1 MTGRQGLR
9 AARRL
14 LPALVAALVA
24 LAAALAVPGAALAED
39 VTARPGSQVTVR
51 RLYNRW
57 SGEHLFT
64 TDEREYEHLQ
74 TLGWRGEGT
83 AWVAPA
89 SGDTV
94 WRLYNPYSGDHF
106 YTMDR
111 GEYDHLGSIGWNK
124 EGEGFHSAPE
134 AGGTPVYRLFNPWLT
149 QGTHLFTTD
158 AGEYDHL
165 GSIGWRQEDVA
176 WYGVGGGPYRVEFRS
191 WDEGRG
197 EEAVVSS
204 AEYMAGDPVEV
215 PDPPERDG
223 YEFRGW
229 GDGVEDGMACSGDAT
244 YLADWAP
251 VAPADY
257 ATEEGVEVS
266 GVSFDEGVRAPEG
279 GAVESVADDGTLTVS
294 VPAGEVDDIAPGD
307 VLVLDKDD
315 LVNGTAVRVAS
326 VRANA
331 DGSATVTGTAP
342 DDVTEVLDSVSIEVD
357 GDLADMDFVPG
368 PGVTEDG
375 AGSLAA
381 ASDDVRDDYTR
392 HIDRSLTVDYAKIAK
407 GADDKTAEE
416 IRKGWAK
423 DRHLSVKPSTGKIKV
438 SYGTTFHFAYRLLPD
453 GSVSNPVQTL
463 TFEDTSFVVRMLAF
477 ELSGRL
483 YTHLGYGHLG
493 PVVLDFDMGLR
504 GKATV
509 SCTAGFK
516 GCTFG
521 HDSTG
526 RFPNA
531 DPELLSYDPE
541 VDGELDSG
549 LNVGALVGIYKV
561 LSCTGEADAGMKL
574 EGSGTLR
581 ETGMKCRDLAAGP
594 NFALSFEAEWGP
606 SKKSVDYDLTALF
619 PDKLAS
625 ALEAKWHWE
634 DGARVPDCTWGNNKV
649 VFVANG
655 TVVKVVKH
663 ATGDKLLRDAPTE
676 DTIGEDL
683 PSDLREA
690 ARKKLYQGYGLAG
703 WRRRGD
709 TDGPLVGADDEF
721 GGKRTVL
728 DAEWGDPGTSVAS
741 GTFGEGCSWRLD
753 DDGTLTVFP
762 TDGRSGTMG
771 RLAEAVK
778 GNTGGVDVKSVRV
791 KAGVRAPEDSS
802 SLFRGVDAT
811 AIDAAGLDVSGVT
824 DMWGMFED
832 CGSLSDVSGLSGWD
846 TSHVT
851 KMSYMFDGCRSLSDL
866 SPLSGWDT
874 SSVTYMGE
882 MFRGCSSLSDVSPL
896 SGWDTSHVTDMSW
909 MFDGSSL
916 SDVSPLSGW
925 DTSSV
930 TYMGEMFEDCSSLS
944 DVSGLSG
951 WDTSHVT
958 DMTWMFEGCS
968 SLSDLS
974 GLSEWDTSSVT
985 DMRCMFG
992 GCPSLSDVSPLSG
1005 WDTSSVTRMNGM
1017 FDGCPSLSDVSPLSG
1032 WDTSSVTGMAWMFH
1046 GCSSLS
1052 DVSPLSGWDTSS
1064 VTDIHRMFEGC
1075 SSLSD
1080 ATPLEGWEVS
1090 SADMLDM
1097 FPYGCRAPSWYAA

>member
-1 MTGRQGLR
+1 MRDRQGLR

-165 GSIGWRQEDVA
+165 GSIGWRKEDVA

-381 ASDDVRDDYTR
+381 ASDDVRDDFTER
-392 HIDRSLTVDYAKIAK
+392 VERSLTVDFAKIAK
-407 GADDKTAEE
+407 GADDKTAKE
-416 IRKGWAK
+416 IRKDWAK
-423 DRHLSVKPSTGKIKV
+423 DRHLSVKASTGKIKV
-438 SYGTTFHFAYRLLPD
+438 GYGTTFHFAYRLPPD
-453 GSVSNPVQTL
+453 GSGVNPVQTL
-463 TFEDTSFVVRMLAF
+463 TFEDTSFVVRMVAL

-483 YTHLGYGHLG
+483 YAHLGYGHLG
-493 PVVLDFDMGLR
+493 PVVLDFDLGVK
-504 GKATV
+504 GKATA
-509 SCTAGFK
+509 SCTAGLK

-526 RFPNA
+526 RFPNT

-541 VDGELDSG
+541 VDGELDPG

-561 LSCTGEADAGMKL
+561 LSCTGEADAGVKV
-574 EGSGTLR
+574 EGSETLR
-581 ETGMKCRDLAAGP
+581 DTGMKCRDLAVGP
-594 NFALSFEAEWGP
+594 NLALSFEAEAGP
-606 SKKSVDYDLTALF
+606 VKRKVEYDLTALF
-619 PDKLAS
+619 PGKLAS
-625 ALEAKWHWE
+625 ALEAKRHWE
-634 DGARVPDCTWGNNKV
+634 DGTRVPDCTWGNNKV

-676 DTIGEDL
+676 DSIGEGL
-683 PSDLREA
+683 PADLRET
-690 ARKKLYQGYGLAG
+690 ARQKLSQGYGLAG
-703 WRRRGD
+703 WRRRD
-709 TDGPLVGADDEF
+709 DPDGPLVGADDEF
-721 GGKRTVL
+721 GGERTVL
-728 DAEWGDPGTSVAS
+728 DAEWGDPGASGTSVAS

-771 RLAEAVK
+771 RLWDAVE

-791 KAGVRAPEDSS
+791 KAGVRAPQDSF
-802 SLFRGVDAT
+802 SLFSGVPAT

-824 DMWGMFED
+824 NME
-832 CGSLSDVSGLSGWD
+832 
-846 TSHVT
+846 
-851 KMSYMFDGCRSLSDL
+851 
-866 SPLSGWDT
+866 
-874 SSVTYMGE
+874 E
-882 MFRGCSSLSDVSPL
+882 MF
-896 SGWDTSHVTDMSW
+896 
-909 MFDGSSL
+909 
-916 SDVSPLSGW
+916 
-925 DTSSV
+925 
-930 TYMGEMFEDCSSLS
+930 Y
-944 DVSGLSG
+944 
-951 WDTSHVT
+951 
-958 DMTWMFEGCS
+958 
-968 SLSDLS
+968 
-974 GLSEWDTSSVT
+974 
-985 DMRCMFG
+985 
-992 GCPSLSDVSPLSG
+992 
-1005 WDTSSVTRMNGM
+1005 
-1017 FDGCPSLSDVSPLSG
+1017 
-1032 WDTSSVTGMAWMFH
+1032 

-1064 VTDIHRMFEGC
+1064 VTGMSWMFEGCSSLSDVSPLSGWDTSSVTHMSQMFGGCSLSDVSPLSGWDTSSVTDMSRMFEGC
-1075 SSLSD
+1075 PSLSDVSPLSNWKTYSVTNMRCMFARCDSLSD
-1080 ATPLEGWEVS
+1080 ATPLEGWKVS
-1090 SADMLDM
+1090 YSANKYGA
-1097 FPYGCRAPSWYAA
+1097 FPDGCRAPSWYAA